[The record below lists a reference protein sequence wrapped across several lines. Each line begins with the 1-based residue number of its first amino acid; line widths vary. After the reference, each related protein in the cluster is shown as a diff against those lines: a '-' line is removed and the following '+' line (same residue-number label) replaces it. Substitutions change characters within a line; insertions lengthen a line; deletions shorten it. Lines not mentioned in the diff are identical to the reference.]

1 VTSTPS
7 ALAVVD
13 GTLRQ
18 LTRQGAPSGHYAP
31 LATAVVEIHPGPMCV
46 YVREHPYGLLPGI
59 PNLYCLDHAL
69 RLQWMAEWPDPADP
83 CAKIISADGDTLTV
97 ATVSSAVV
105 RLHAHDGRLLGV
117 VRPLAAVS

>member
-1 VTSTPS
+1 MTSPPS
-7 ALAVVD
+7 AFAVVD

-18 LTRQGAPSGHYAP
+18 LTRQGALAGHYPP

-59 PNLYCLDHAL
+59 SNLYCLDRSL

-83 CAKIISADGDTLTV
+83 CVRIIDAAGDALVV
-97 ATVSSAVV
+97 ASESGAIV
-105 RLHAHDGRLLGV
+105 RLDARDGRLLGV
-117 VRPLAAVS
+117 VRPMAAVS